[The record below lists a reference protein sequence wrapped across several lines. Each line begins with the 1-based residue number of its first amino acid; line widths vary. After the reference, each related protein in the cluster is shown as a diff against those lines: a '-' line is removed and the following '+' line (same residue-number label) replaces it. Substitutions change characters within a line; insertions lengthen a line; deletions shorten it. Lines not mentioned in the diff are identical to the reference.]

1 MKGSANKENDVGS
14 KMNFSS
20 EFIDNKKEKAGV
32 SGNVQ
37 HLIRGKGMA
46 CASDTDES

>member
-14 KMNFSS
+14 KINFSS
-20 EFIDNKKEKAGV
+20 EFIDNKEKAGV

-37 HLIRGKGMA
+37 YLRGKGMA